1 MKLLDFLGL
10 APVSGKN
17 DYLQT
22 FKCDVYRDVVNVGIT
37 NDINRLVKKQLKHYD
52 VPEIEWEDYLVT
64 KDATAAVINIDINR
78 GSFLFLVMSND
89 SKLDELVH
97 EIVHLAENVLWE
109 RDILHTP
116 ATSEVWAYFIQYLFD
131 KIIDIFNVSR

>member
-10 APVSGKN
+10 APVSGRN
-17 DYLQT
+17 DYLKS
-22 FKCDVYRDVVNVGIT
+22 FKCDVYNEVINIAIT
-37 NDINRLVKKQLKHYD
+37 NDINRVVKKQLKHYE

-78 GSFLFLVMSND
+78 GSFLFLVMRND
-89 SKLDELVH
+89 CTVDELVH
-97 EIVHLAENVLWE
+97 ESVHLAERILWE
-109 RDILHTP
+109 RSIFHTP
-116 ATSEVWAYFIQYLFD
+116 ETSEVWAYFIQYLFD